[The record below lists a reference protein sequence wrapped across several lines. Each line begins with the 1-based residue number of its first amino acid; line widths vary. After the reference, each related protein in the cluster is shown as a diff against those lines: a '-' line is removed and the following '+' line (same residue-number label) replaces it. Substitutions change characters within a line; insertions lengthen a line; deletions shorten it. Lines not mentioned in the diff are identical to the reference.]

1 MCTICASHFIH
12 PQAEMVEKEQKLET
26 LQGKVSELK
35 KCSQSQETPAK
46 LQVQKMS
53 IIRVLCSSVVTP
65 YVTIHSTLVRCWR
78 MTFGKKSVQY
88 RSSRSSPGET
98 SWTSLSRGNSW
109 KTTSHKCLHGS
120 KVWRI
125 PLFLLLRDRIPRTSA
140 E

>member
-46 LQVQKMS
+46 LQVQKM
-53 IIRVLCSSVVTP
+53 IIICVLCFSVMILYFTM
-65 YVTIHSTLVRCWR
+65 HSTLVRCWR
-78 MTFGKKSVQY
+78 MTFVKRSAQY
-88 RSSRSSPGET
+88 RSSRSRPGET